1 MSIYSGPEIITDG
14 LVLSLD
20 AANPKSYPGTGNT
33 WYDLSLN
40 KHTPTITGLTYTTAN
55 SGSMNMPLGSELF
68 TVVPNSSLAQIFA
81 SGDFSIETVVR
92 STNGVYP
99 RSRHPIYV
107 NDTVTGASVKGWS
120 AGHGATATQIEL
132 RVCDGT
138 NLANKFIAHTVQ
150 ESTVYHR
157 VFTISRA
164 AGALTKYYVNG
175 ALIGDFDA
183 PSVTGTIYSGNN
195 LVFGN
200 VWGWRYI
207 GDIFSIRIYN
217 KVLTSNEIKKS
228 FNATRGRFGI

>member
-1 MSIYSGPEIITDG
+1 MSVFAGPEIDNNG
-14 LVLSLD
+14 LVLALD
-20 AANPKSYPGTGNT
+20 ATNSKSYPGSGNT
-33 WYDLSLN
+33 WFDLSPN
-40 KHTPTITGLTYTTAN
+40 KLTPATTGLTYTNTY
-55 SGSMNMPLGSELF
+55 SGSMNMTLGNELL
-68 TVVPNSSLAQIFA
+68 TVVPSASLGQTFET
-81 SGDFSIETVVR
+81 GDFSIETVVR

-107 NDTVTGASVKGWS
+107 NDTVTSASVKGWS

-132 RVCDGT
+132 RVCDGI
-138 NLANKFIAHTVQ
+138 NLANKFLSHTVQ

-164 AGALTKYYVNG
+164 SGVLTKYYVNG
-175 ALIGDFDA
+175 ALIDDFNA

-207 GDIFSIRIYN
+207 GDIFSIRVYDR
-217 KVLTSNEIKKS
+217 VLTAAEIKQS
-228 FNATRGRFGI
+228 FNATRARYNI